1 LDSASLLYGL
11 LALVA
16 TYVWVFASLAAV
28 QLTVRL
34 ILRFDLRETALAAL
48 WLTAAVVVVGAVVLQ
63 LSAAAVD
70 PATLERLR
78 QQGEATGVGNVLAQS
93 YVMQKRLIVMP
104 LAVVALGVASWF
116 VVRRG
121 LGMRTRSAVLSAV
134 ALAVIVAPWPL
145 VVLV

>member
-1 LDSASLLYGL
+1 MDSASLLYGL